1 MRSHLAI
8 FGLGVL
14 GGSQAKLDRSEGY
27 MQLGTRTTMG
37 RGKGRGTGRRLYG
50 RLGMALASMFL
61 CGSGA
66 SAQAEGA
73 SSFEGTWKV
82 AAPDT
87 KLKPLIPVVLTA
99 EGRKALE
106 ENKRLRSQRK
116 YDDYDIMLSRCSNPG
131 VPRLMLTPMRFKI
144 WQRLG
149 VMTFDFEWNRAL
161 RQIDM
166 RGLSVEPQLV
176 PQMTGQTVGHWEGDT
191 LVAET
196 VNISDRTL
204 IDEIMP
210 HTMDMKVTERLRL
223 IDADTLEDH
232 ITIED
237 PAYYAKPW
245 SGVVTFKRQPDAF
258 FPEHVCLENRNAA
271 KPSSRAK

>member
-1 MRSHLAI
+1 M
-8 FGLGVL
+8 
-14 GGSQAKLDRSEGY
+14 
-27 MQLGTRTTMG
+27 GTRTTVEQ
-37 RGKGRGTGRRLYG
+37 RKARRTGRLCG
-50 RLGMALASMFL
+50 QLGIALAGMLLSV
-61 CGSGA
+61 SSA
-66 SAQAEGA
+66 SAQAGREPN
-73 SSFEGTWKV
+73 FEGTWKV
-82 AAPDT
+82 AKPIT
-87 KLKPLIPVVLTA
+87 ELKPLTPVVLTA

-106 ENKRLRSQRK
+106 TNKRLRSQRK
-116 YDDYDIMLSRCSNPG
+116 YDDYDITRSRCSTPG

-166 RGLSVEPQLV
+166 RGLPSEPLLV
-176 PQMTGQTVGHWEGDT
+176 PQMTGRTAGHWEGDT

-196 VNISDRTL
+196 VDLSDRTL
-204 IDEIMP
+204 IDDIMP
-210 HTMDMKVTERLRL
+210 HTSDMKVTERLRL

-245 SGVVTFKRQPDAF
+245 SGVVTYKRQPDVAF
-258 FPEHVCLENRNAA
+258 FPEHVCLDTRDAV